1 MSKHAVI
8 PSEPAALQGWIT
20 DFKNTHGMAPFAG
33 GETPGGVA
41 TAPPPPAPAP
51 EQPAAQPAQQPAAPA
66 GGQPA
71 APADPNAAPAQGA
84 QAPGAEMPEFAQ
96 DLFNRMDQLLPPAQV
111 DPLAVELGLV
121 PAPAQP
127 LPGQQGYDPSQQF
140 GQPAGPGQPGAL
152 PQQPQALPG
161 QPQAGVPGQQPDPN
175 GQGAVDPQTE
185 LVERYIEQRAA
196 EAAEK
201 LIGEKVTPL
210 FQQQEAAR
218 RRAESQSLLDDYGE
232 LKDPAKSQA
241 LVAQARA
248 WAGETL
254 GDPRYAAEPGYLE
267 TVHLAMKGLEL
278 GKLVQEGKITLPEGV
293 SAPLAAPAAP
303 GAPAGSGEV
312 PIEGPGGAQ
321 PGSPTPEST
330 QRAQA
335 IVEAGP
341 AAGLNNLWV

>member
-1 MSKHAVI
+1 MSKHTVT
-8 PSEPAALQGWIT
+8 SDFETAL
-20 DFKNTHGMAPFAG
+20 FAG
-33 GETPGGVA
+33 GEHPGGAA
-41 TAPPPPAPAP
+41 TATPPAPAAP
-51 EQPAAQPAQQPAAPA
+51 EAPAAQPAQQPA

-71 APADPNAAPAQGA
+71 APADPGAAQQPAEGQAPA
-84 QAPGAEMPEFAQ
+84 AEMPQYAQ
-96 DLFNRMDQLLPPAQV
+96 DLFSRMDQLLPPAQV

-161 QPQAGVPGQQPDPN
+161 QPQTPDP

-185 LVERYIEQRAA
+185 IVERYIEQRAN

-254 GDPRYAAEPGYLE
+254 GDPRFAAEPGYLE

-278 GKLVQEGKITLPEGV
+278 GQLVQEGKITLPEGV
-293 SAPLAAPAAP
+293 SAPLAAAAAP
-303 GAPAGSGEV
+303 GVQPGSGEV

-335 IVEAGP
+335 IVDAGP
-341 AAGLNNLWV
+341 AGGLNSLWV